1 MGIRKQTTRLGK
13 ATQVLALAALLVA
26 AGDATAQTRIG
37 IERGTRPAPLVL
49 VSIGGKQVDL
59 ADSFG
64 QRPVVLEFWAT
75 WCPKCQALEPKMI
88 AAEERFGDRV
98 DFYGIAVAV
107 GQNPDRIRE
116 HLAEHPLP
124 FPMLWDADGEAARR
138 FMAPTTSYI
147 VILDG
152 AGRVAYTG
160 VDTDQDVIGAIENV
174 LDADENQSASEPA
187 PS

>member
-1 MGIRKQTTRLGK
+1 
-13 ATQVLALAALLVA
+13 
-26 AGDATAQTRIG
+26 
-37 IERGTRPAPLVL
+37 
-49 VSIGGKQVDL
+49 
-59 ADSFG
+59 
-64 QRPVVLEFWAT
+64 
-75 WCPKCQALEPKMI
+75 
-88 AAEERFGDRV
+88 
-98 DFYGIAVAV
+98 
-107 GQNPDRIRE
+107 
-116 HLAEHPLP
+116 
-124 FPMLWDADGEAARR
+124 LWDADGEAARR